1 MDTPRE
7 GQKKPYLAPRLV
19 VHGTVE
25 AITTTFTF
33 GKYVEKHPLKPG
45 SKIRPKP

>member
-1 MDTPRE
+1 MDTSRE

-25 AITTTFTF
+25 SITEIGI
-33 GKYVEKHPLKPG
+33 GKKVEKHPFKPG
-45 SKIRPKP
+45 SKIRPR